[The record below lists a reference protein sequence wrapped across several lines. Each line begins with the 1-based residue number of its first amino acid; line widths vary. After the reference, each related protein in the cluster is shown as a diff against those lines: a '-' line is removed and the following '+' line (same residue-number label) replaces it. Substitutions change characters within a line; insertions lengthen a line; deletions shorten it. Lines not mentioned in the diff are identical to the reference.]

1 MSCAAASDPKT
12 CTMRTREFK
21 TAPWRSIAVTVLVVS
36 ALLTGLLALGL
47 PPLLG
52 PFVLIAAI
60 VVLLRRATGE
70 STWTIGEDGLTRSW
84 RSLAARAS
92 SPPAEE
98 LRIPWSALRA
108 WRHDH
113 TRTRSTARVEYLELD
128 TAEPR
133 RFVITDRQDAAG
145 FAALRDAF
153 LARMARTVA
162 PSTAAD
168 TPLAHLATLA
178 AFACTLGLFVA
189 LLFGLLSPT
198 NVFRLCFVIVPGTA
212 YLFWRT
218 WLVRR

>member
-1 MSCAAASDPKT
+1 
-12 CTMRTREFK
+12 MRTREFR

-36 ALLTGLLALGL
+36 ALLTGLLALGV
-47 PPLLG
+47 PPVLG

-84 RSLAARAS
+84 RSLAATAS

-113 TRTRSTARVEYLELD
+113 TRTRSASRVEYLELD
-128 TAEPR
+128 TAVPPR

-162 PSTAAD
+162 PSIAAGPPPIRRRSFYD